1 MNAYFVGPGQR
12 VALEVHSDPQC
23 TFIVQLR
30 GRKRW
35 RLWPKRAAMLPV
47 PPQTHENANVRGN
60 RFGHV
65 ATAALGRDAAE
76 KLGPPYLDVVLG
88 AGHVLYVPRG
98 VLHQTATPARD
109 ERSPNAHARTL

>member
-1 MNAYFVGPGQR
+1 MWLRYVSVNAYFVGGGQR
-12 VALEVHSDPQC
+12 VALEVHNDPQC

-60 RFGHV
+60 RFGLSHALPLENGRV
-65 ATAALGRDAAE
+65 QYGHTSHLTVMLSILAIFSSQAT
-76 KLGPPYLDVVLG
+76 
-88 AGHVLYVPRG
+88 
-98 VLHQTATPARD
+98 
-109 ERSPNAHARTL
+109 